1 MLKKYYQET
10 TNLKEIIKL
19 EEINNELTNSL
30 TKLKS
35 TIEINKKSLFLDLSV
50 LILGVILTILTIN
63 LYIPLSL
70 LMGAISIF
78 SLYSYFQDKNNDKC
92 LNKEMVYLENLQKQN
107 SEELEKL
114 KREDIPTN
122 NYVVDEEIDFTKKDK
137 ERFLLEL
144 EKKLLLIRFFNK
156 HQNKLS
162 QLELNN
168 TLEDYL
174 KRKNYSNEDISFIKE
189 LMVNNNNQVRKL
201 EKNFDK

>member
-10 TNLKEIIKL
+10 TNLKEITRL
-19 EEINNELTNSL
+19 EGVNQELTNSL

-35 TIEINKKSLFLDLSV
+35 TIEINKRALFLDLFV
-50 LILGVILTILTIN
+50 LIVGIIATVISLGVD
-63 LYIPLSL
+63 IPLCL

-78 SLYSYFQDKNNDKC
+78 AFGSYLKDKNNDKC
-92 LNKEMVYLENLQKQN
+92 LKKEVIFVEDMQKQS
-107 SEELEKL
+107 SEELDKL
-114 KREDIPTN
+114 KKEDVPTN
-122 NYVVDEEIDFTKKDK
+122 NYVVDEEIEFTKKDK

-156 HQNKLS
+156 HKNKLF

-168 TLEDYL
+168 TLDEYL
-174 KRKNYSNEDISFIKE
+174 IKKNYSNEDISFIKE